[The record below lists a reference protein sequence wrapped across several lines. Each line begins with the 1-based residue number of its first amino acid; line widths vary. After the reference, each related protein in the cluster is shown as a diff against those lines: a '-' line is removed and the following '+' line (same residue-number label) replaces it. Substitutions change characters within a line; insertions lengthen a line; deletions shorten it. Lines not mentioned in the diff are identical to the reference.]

1 MDLNVEKTGKI
12 TKREFWSYLV
22 FWGMEIS
29 DADFNHVF
37 ERFDIDGDGKIS
49 YKDFQ
54 KSIGSE
60 MFPAEGLY
68 FRQDKQQIQQ
78 INVCQHP

>member
-1 MDLNVEKTGKI
+1 MDLNVEKTGRI

-29 DADFNHVF
+29 DAEFTAIFNK
-37 ERFDIDGDGKIS
+37 FDHDGDGVIS
-49 YKDFQ
+49 YRDFQ
-54 KSIGSE
+54 VSIGSE

-68 FRQDKQQIQQ
+68 FR
-78 INVCQHP
+78 